1 MYLCFQNILQI
12 IMAIFYTK
20 GFGILLGLVVCIL
33 FLIYAYHSG
42 NSWAELSIWLYMA
55 GMLGSYVCSTLYHAW
70 PMKSKVREVL
80 RKWDHAAIYWHIA
93 GSYSPITLLA
103 MREMSFW
110 GWGLFIFV
118 WSCAI
123 LGTVMSFVKLKEHS
137 NFETICYVLMG
148 LSVVVAFKPLMDAVS
163 PEAVGWIVGEGVCYI
178 TGALFYTLHKRK
190 YMHTVFHVF
199 VLGGS
204 VCHILAV
211 WDMLKEYL
219 Q

>member
-1 MYLCFQNILQI
+1 
-12 IMAIFYTK
+12 MAIKYTK
-20 GFGILLGLVVCIL
+20 GEERTNYLSHGGGAVFGIVVGILL
-33 FLIYAYHSG
+33 LIYCYRHENVWMQWG
-42 NSWAELSIWLYMA
+42 IWLYMF
-55 GMLGSYVCSTLYHAW
+55 GMLGSYIASTVYHACSAT
-70 PMKSKVREVL
+70 SKWKERL

-103 MREMSFW
+103 LREQGYW
-110 GWGLFIFV
+110 GWSLFIFI
-118 WSCAI
+118 WLCAI
-123 LGTVMSFVKLKEHS
+123 VGTVMSFCKLKDHS
-137 NFETICYVLMG
+137 NLETICYVLMG
-148 LSVVVAFKPLMDAVS
+148 LTVLVAFKPLIDSVS
-163 PEAVGWIVGEGVCYI
+163 PEAVIWIIAEGVSYI
-178 TGALFYTLHKRK
+178 TGALFYTLHKKK